1 MFWVCGIFLILT
13 GVWIFCLARWAGK
26 RIPAVEEK
34 FLRFKEGAE
43 LIPAEILDVKSREVK
58 TPDGEKKVIRTA
70 VVQFRREE
78 EKKTVIHS
86 CTEPFYRNYKRG
98 DKVTLIFREETP
110 VDRALISGDN
120 RFEIFINAE
129 KKLRLPAKII
139 SAVSVIAGIVM
150 FVLSAV
156 MSFWVMKG

>member
-1 MFWVCGIFLILT
+1 MFWICGVFLILT
-13 GVWIFCLARWAGK
+13 GVWIFCLASWAGK
-26 RIPAVEEK
+26 KLPAIEEN
-34 FLRFKEGAE
+34 FLKFKEGAE
-43 LIPAEILDVKSREVK
+43 LIPAEILDVKNREV
-58 TPDGEKKVIRTA
+58 TAPDGEKKVIRTA

-120 RFEIFINAE
+120 RFEVFIDTE
-129 KKLRLPAKII
+129 KKLRLPARII
-139 SAVSVIAGIVM
+139 SAVSVIAGIVIVV
-150 FVLSAV
+150 FSAV
-156 MSFWVMKG
+156 MSFLHIGV

>member
-1 MFWVCGIFLILT
+1 MFWICGIFLILT
-13 GVWIFCLARWAGK
+13 GVWIFFLSRWAGSK
-26 RIPAVEEK
+26 IPAIEEK
-34 FLRFKEGAE
+34 FLQFKEGAE

-58 TPDGEKKVIRTA
+58 TPGGEKKVIRTA

-98 DKVTLIFREETP
+98 DKVTLIFREGTP

-120 RFEIFINAE
+120 RFEMLINAE

-139 SAVSVIAGIVM
+139 ALLSVIGGITVIAA
-150 FVLSAV
+150 SAV
-156 MSFWVMKG
+156 MSFQMPVI